1 MWTFFGPLRKGN
13 GVGSCLLHIACFLRP
28 FSLLKIL
35 SHFVTK
41 KISTGMFKRC
51 PTCVNMMNAFEIVTE
66 MFGVFSRP
74 RCIFSHILR
83 LVGSG

>member
-1 MWTFFGPLRKGN
+1 MFPQAVCSLENIVLFFY
-13 GVGSCLLHIACFLRP
+13 
-28 FSLLKIL
+28 
-35 SHFVTK
+35 K

-51 PTCVNMMNAFEIVTE
+51 PTSVNIVNAFEIVTE

-74 RCIFSHILR
+74 RCIFSHILF

>member
-13 GVGSCLLHIACFLRP
+13 GVGSSLLHIVCFLRP
-28 FSLLKIL
+28 FALLKIF
-35 SHFVTK
+35 SFCYK
-41 KISTGMFKRC
+41 KISTGMFKQC
-51 PTCVNMMNAFEIVTE
+51 PTCVNIVNAFEIVTE

-83 LVGSG
+83 LVGTG